1 MAEEILHQEEVL
13 NQEGEERIE
22 IDVEDEDLEQLL
34 FDLNDILFIERKK
47 NCKFFFK
54 NFAFLC

>member
-22 IDVEDEDLEQLL
+22 IDVEDADLEQLL
-34 FDLNDILFIERKK
+34 FDLNDILFIEE
-47 NCKFFFK
+47 
-54 NFAFLC
+54 

>member
-1 MAEEILHQEEVL
+1 MVEEILDQEEFL

-34 FDLNDILFIERKK
+34 FDLNDILFI
-47 NCKFFFK
+47 
-54 NFAFLC
+54 